1 MLKIHED
8 IYIDCTDVF
17 YLDLHT
23 CVTTA
28 FMGDRGGGAPGGNII
43 VEIQYVTE
51 IKSGNIMMFMDICNC
66 FILYQASQYIQWLR
80 CSNGLN
86 RENQIQLSIL
96 CTGN

>member
-1 MLKIHED
+1 MLKIPED
-8 IYIDCTDVF
+8 IYIDCTYVF

-23 CVTTA
+23 CVTA
-28 FMGDRGGGAPGGNII
+28 ACMGDPGGNNV

-80 CSNGLN
+80 CSIGA
-86 RENQIQLSIL
+86 ES
-96 CTGN
+96 